1 MLEKIFNSKNFNAL
15 TKPLIIFGFIVLV
28 VILSLAWFVFG
39 YWLITL
45 VLFSF
50 FDFYLPFSFTYA
62 LGGWIIWLII
72 STIFFPFIKFNT
84 ISFKQK

>member
-1 MLEKIFNSKNFNAL
+1 MLEKIFNSKNFSTL
-15 TKPLIIFGFIVLV
+15 TKPLIIFGFIVFA